1 MQLSKLK
8 KQCLIWELLQLSQ
21 SETNMKKSNRLQ
33 EAHNLINQKNPD
45 WQILSFEQEMDLLSA
60 HMDLWRNAQ
69 EFNAKLRRE
78 YEYLRS

>member
-1 MQLSKLK
+1 
-8 KQCLIWELLQLSQ
+8 
-21 SETNMKKSNRLQ
+21 MKKSNRLQ
-33 EAHNLINQKNPD
+33 EAHNLINRKNPD
-45 WQILSFEQEMDLLSA
+45 WQILSFEQEMDLLNA